1 MFDSI
6 GSREAV
12 LHSALM
18 GKVKWVSGIFSP
30 SVLTAVLRSVPKH
43 SALYHS
49 SNLFDSVPFKKG
61 TKNKEQRMSLLF
73 S

>member
-1 MFDSI
+1 MFDFL
-6 GSREAV
+6 GSRKAV
-12 LHSALM
+12 FHSALM
-18 GKVKWVSGIFSP
+18 GKIKWISGIFSP

-43 SALYHS
+43 SALYHG

-61 TKNKEQRMSLLF
+61 TENKEQRMSLFF